1 MPGRGRRYALA
12 LTVGISLLAAAL
24 VFSASPSSASPGRAC
39 GHRTVHTKI
48 GPMKLYFRVRGPV
61 RCGVAKRVVRSY
73 FHQPTSACLG
83 SGCFI
88 HLSSGWNCRTAS
100 GDVTEHQGSVTTC
113 ARDHGRERIATS
125 RFPDRGFE
133 LIGISAPPRSEP
145 LIGMASAGSSRT
157 YFPQGQSPS
166 DPVFRPRVLAVAG
179 EGSFVVQKMRWR
191 SWEART
197 AHGRGIGAQDD
208 CVPSCAEGTF
218 HRAPAKVRLWRPRV
232 RCGNRI
238 WTRMTLTW
246 LHGPPRGGPGES
258 GRRRVVWSLGLLP
271 CE

>member
-1 MPGRGRRYALA
+1 
-12 LTVGISLLAAAL
+12 
-24 VFSASPSSASPGRAC
+24 
-39 GHRTVHTKI
+39 
-48 GPMKLYFRVRGPV
+48 MKLYFRVRGSV
-61 RCGVAKRVVRSY
+61 RCRAAKRVVRSY
-73 FHQPTSACLG
+73 FHQPTSACVG

-88 HLSSGWNCRTAS
+88 HLSSGWNCHAAP
-100 GDVTEHQGSVTTC
+100 GAVTEHQGSVAAC
-113 ARDHGRERIATS
+113 ARKHGRERIATS
-125 RFPDRGFE
+125 RFSDRGFE
-133 LIGISAPPRSEP
+133 LIGLART
-145 LIGMASAGSSRT
+145 LSAGSSRT

-179 EGSFVVQKMRWR
+179 EGSFVVQKMHWR
-191 SWEART
+191 SWGART

-246 LHGPPRGGPGES
+246 LRGPPRGVPGES
-258 GRRRVVWSLGLLP
+258 GSRKVVWSLGLLP